1 MVNRYFDA
9 SDLEGGLGLLD
20 RHLDQNVTVIDPGAT
35 ETLHSRSD
43 CGGSARSSTGMGIR
57 N

>member
-43 CGGSARSSTGMGIR
+43 CGGSAR
-57 N
+57 